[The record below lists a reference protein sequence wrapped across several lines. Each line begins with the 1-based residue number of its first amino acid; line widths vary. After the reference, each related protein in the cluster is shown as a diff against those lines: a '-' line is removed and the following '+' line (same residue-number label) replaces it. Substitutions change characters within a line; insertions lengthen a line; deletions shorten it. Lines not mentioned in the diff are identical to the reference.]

1 MVEKQEITRMSTDPG
16 CGLLKK
22 DFIFRSLEYINL
34 RETHMERKT
43 RTTKFAFLKERMDKE
58 ILEAF
63 KSL

>member
-1 MVEKQEITRMSTDPG
+1 M
-16 CGLLKK
+16 KK
-22 DFIFRSLEYINL
+22 DFILRSLEYINL